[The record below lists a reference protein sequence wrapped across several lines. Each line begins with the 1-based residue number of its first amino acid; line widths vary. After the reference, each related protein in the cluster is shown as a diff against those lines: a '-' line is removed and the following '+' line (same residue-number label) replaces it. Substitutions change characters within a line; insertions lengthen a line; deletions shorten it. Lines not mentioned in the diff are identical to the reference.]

1 VSHLI
6 LRGRLD
12 YLFARGQG
20 SRMTSYERVS
30 ALFGSDH
37 YPLIAWI
44 HPPRSTTPAAAPVP
58 TSPGQR
64 RNPPFALSEPAVILE
79 QIADGHGAGVIRI
92 KPQVPDAALAR
103 LPHTLRALAAAAA
116 SHPFERKLIVCR
128 RAGIG
133 RELLRALPVHGV
145 PWIGFEVSTPLRLA
159 QQLVA
164 PALAAQGLEVL
175 DEFDEVAFVDAAMDS
190 VLTGDGRLARLAE
203 GSGLRQAIVASV
215 RSLRLAGIT
224 AADIAEVRLRDV
236 DKREQIA
243 GILREYEQRL
253 AAESRVDAAGVMHM
267 ALNSVADV
275 PAMAQADHIYLLP
288 DQTTRGLAGRFL
300 AWLEARGAAVLPA
313 DPVFGMRR
321 PTGWLSA
328 PETPHPEAVKCAGA
342 APLSWLHDVRGWLT
356 AAQGHHGPPEP
367 EPGPA
372 SSDVVL
378 DLFAASSVVAELRE
392 VLRRVVAAG
401 LRWDEVEIIA
411 ADTLAYGVALDG
423 LGRRLGIAVG
433 HADGLPLARTRAGRA
448 VAAYCEWVQLGYPA
462 DVLRQM
468 LERGDVAPPGGTV
481 SGLALARR
489 LRSLKIGRGLDR
501 YGAALARRETSPAD
515 DPATSAA
522 GTPGGDPAASASAA
536 ATPEDAPAATP
547 EDAPAAT
554 PEDAPA
560 ATAEDAPAATPED
573 APAATAE
580 DAPAATPEDAPAATP
595 EDDASDS
602 ELAALAA
609 LLRPLIETAP
619 RAGAGQDGRTPP
631 AEIVAVAPADVAR
644 GLLAM
649 LVHVPAED
657 AVERSARA
665 RMAARL
671 QRLVQSVTRPT
682 TLAGAIAAVQHRLD
696 ERVPSPESAGGSPWN
711 AAGGHLHLAGLESG
725 GYSGRRAT
733 FVVGLDSSRFPGTGG
748 SDALLVDDDR
758 ARLGAGRLP
767 APLPTAAERVDERRY
782 AFAALLA
789 RLRGRVTFS
798 YAAWDAVEGR
808 SLAPASELLQVHRLM
823 SGDDAADYEAL
834 HDAVSPP
841 ASAVPR
847 GGALLDGEDV
857 WLNALAHD
865 PAGGSAM
872 ALRRGV
878 TVVCAA
884 YPQLKAGVRAWKT
897 RLRSAVPTAHH
908 GVITPRPILDPRTG
922 NGLVVSA
929 TRLQTLGACPHRY
942 LLRYVLG
949 VRVPA
954 DPDLS
959 PEQWLQPLERGK
971 LLHEVFERALRTAA
985 ERDLDLDD
993 DVFGELV
1000 AGILDDTVTALRVRL
1015 PPPGAAVFE
1024 AERTSLQDDVRAFVA
1039 MVRQDGRRFMAL
1051 ERRFGHDADEPV
1063 DIALPDG
1070 STIQLEGAI
1079 DRIDELDDGRLLII
1093 DYKTGSHAAFSRD
1106 TGALDGGRRLQHVLY
1121 AAAASRLLGRDVAAV
1136 EYQFPTRRSE
1146 NHRVRYDAAALQDGL
1161 GVVTDLLDLVRNGW
1175 FLPSNDSAD
1184 CRFCDYASVCRV
1196 STDAWGRVTSPL
1208 AEWSREADGA
1218 AADLLRRLRG

>member
-1 VSHLI
+1 
-6 LRGRLD
+6 
-12 YLFARGQG
+12 
-20 SRMTSYERVS
+20 
-30 ALFGSDH
+30 
-37 YPLIAWI
+37 
-44 HPPRSTTPAAAPVP
+44 
-58 TSPGQR
+58 
-64 RNPPFALSEPAVILE
+64 
-79 QIADGHGAGVIRI
+79 
-92 KPQVPDAALAR
+92 
-103 LPHTLRALAAAAA
+103 
-116 SHPFERKLIVCR
+116 
-128 RAGIG
+128 
-133 RELLRALPVHGV
+133 VHGV

-159 QQLVA
+159 QELVA
-164 PALAAQGLEVL
+164 PALAAQGLGVL
-175 DEFDEVAFVDAAMDS
+175 DEFDEIAFVDAAMDS

-203 GSGLRQAIVASV
+203 GSGLRQAIAASV

-224 AADIAEVRLRDV
+224 AADIAQARLRDA
-236 DKREQIA
+236 DKRDQIA

-253 AAESRVDAAGVMHM
+253 ATESRIDAAGVLHM
-267 ALNSVADV
+267 ALSSVADL
-275 PAMAQADHIYLLP
+275 PARTGADRIYLLP

-300 AWLEARGAAVLPA
+300 AWLEARGATVLAADRVVGMSPPSGWLTAPVLP
-313 DPVFGMRR
+313 
-321 PTGWLSA
+321 
-328 PETPHPEAVKCAGA
+328 PHEAAQCAVA
-342 APLSWLHDVRGWLT
+342 TPLSWLHDVRGWLT
-356 AAQGHHGPPEP
+356 AAEGHHDP
-367 EPGPA
+367 PGPGSA
-372 SSDVVL
+372 SRDVVL

-423 LGRRLGIAVG
+423 LGRRLGIAVS

-481 SGLALARR
+481 VGLALARR

-501 YGAALARRETSPAD
+501 YAAALARREVRPAVET
-515 DPATSAA
+515 AGIAGEAVRVAGEGAEGTGEAA
-522 GTPGGDPAASASAA
+522 GGVGEAAGGAGEAAGGTGEASKPAGDPAASASAA
-536 ATPEDAPAATP
+536 ARAD
-547 EDAPAAT
+547 
-554 PEDAPA
+554 
-560 ATAEDAPAATPED
+560 
-573 APAATAE
+573 
-580 DAPAATPEDAPAATP
+580 
-595 EDDASDS
+595 DDAGDS

-619 RAGAGQDGRTPP
+619 RAGAGQHGRTSP
-631 AEIVAVAPADVAR
+631 AEVVAVAPADVAR
-644 GLLAM
+644 GLLAV
-649 LVHVPAED
+649 LAYVPAED
-657 AVERSARA
+657 AVERGARA
-665 RMAARL
+665 RIAARL

-682 TLAGAIAAVQHRLD
+682 TLAGAIAAVRHRLD
-696 ERVPSPESAGGSPWN
+696 ERVPSPESAAGSPWN
-711 AAGGHLHLAGLESG
+711 AAGGHLHLTGLESG
-725 GYSGRRAT
+725 GYSCRRAT
-733 FVVGLDSSRFPGTGG
+733 FIVGLDSSRFPGIGG

-758 ARLGAGRLP
+758 ARLGAGQSP
-767 APLPTAAERVDERRY
+767 APLPTAAERIEERRY

-808 SLAPASELLQVHRLM
+808 ALAPASELLQVHRLM

-847 GGALLDGEDV
+847 GGALLDGADV

-884 YPQLKAGVRAWKT
+884 YPHLKAGVRAWKT

-908 GVITPRPILDPRTG
+908 GVITPRPFLDPRTG

-949 VRVPA
+949 VQVPA

-959 PEQWLQPLERGK
+959 PEQWLQPLERGA

-993 DVFGELV
+993 DVFGEL
-1000 AGILDDTVTALRVRL
+1000 AGGILDDAVTALCVRL
-1015 PPPGAAVFE
+1015 PPPGAAVCE
-1024 AERTSLQDDVRAFVA
+1024 AERTSLQDDVRAFIA

-1051 ERRFGHDADEPV
+1051 ERRFGRDAGEPV

-1093 DYKTGSHAAFSRD
+1093 DYKTGSHAAFARD

-1121 AAAASRLLGRDVAAV
+1121 AAAARRLLGRDVAGV

-1161 GVVTDLLDLVRNGW
+1161 GVVTDLLDFVRNGW
-1175 FLPSNDSAD
+1175 FLPSNDSND